1 MSHVWVINRCFS
13 KKEKSG
19 FGKKFQSM
27 FVKVA
32 FVFSKVG
39 FIIFTSIRISYN
51 VALSTAWKKVS
62 VFGVILVGILPQ
74 SDWIRRDIF
83 SPENVDQNNSEYG
96 HFYAVI

>member
-1 MSHVWVINRCFS
+1 
-13 KKEKSG
+13 
-19 FGKKFQSM
+19 M

-39 FIIFTSIRISYN
+39 FILFTSIRISYN
-51 VALSTAWKKVS
+51 VALSTAWKVS
-62 VFGVILVGILPQ
+62 VFGIILVGILLH

-96 HFYAVI
+96 HFYSVI